1 VIFIFIFVGTQPAS
15 TALAASAGPLYPSM
29 GANVSAGVGTVAW
42 TNPLNIN
49 ADDNENAQV
58 VLSAGQISE
67 YLRGTNFGFD
77 IPTGAT
83 IEGITVTI
91 GRSSSGN
98 GSKPIR
104 DHSLMLVKDGSL
116 VGTDNADSGVKWP
129 PNDHENL
136 ITYLP
141 ADPLWGTTWTAAD
154 INSPDFGVALS
165 AINPDTSARTGYVDY
180 INITVSY
187 VTPFTLDVAPID
199 DYYGEYTDFTATFSP
214 AVSGKTISFTLNGA
228 PACSADTDDA
238 GIATCQA
245 PLLDDVGTYP
255 GGVEAIFAGDEVYPE
270 LTSFADVNIRQKP
283 ASVTPDPATKIYG
296 DADPAFSGT
305 LTGFIILDEITANY
319 SRTAG
324 ETVAGSPYIISATLI
339 DPYNK
344 LGNYNITYYTAEF
357 TITPKI
363 ASVTPNSAS
372 KLFGQPDPALTGTL
386 TGFLQADNVIA
397 TYSRTPGETIEG
409 SPYTISAVLSPAGVL
424 SNYTITYNTAYFYIL
439 NKAQTFLPLVLH

>member
-1 VIFIFIFVGTQPAS
+1 MEDHMRVNKTPILLVTIFIIIMFIGTQPAS
-15 TALAASAGPLYPSM
+15 TALATSAGPKFPLT
-29 GANVSAGVGTVAW
+29 SASGSDFIGS
-42 TNPLNIN
+42 LNSTI
-49 ADDNENAQV
+49 AA
-58 VLSAGQISE
+58 L
-67 YLRGTNFGFD
+67 L
-77 IPTGAT
+77 PTT
-83 IEGITVTI
+83 LTVT
-91 GRSSSGN
+91 
-98 GSKPIR
+98 
-104 DHSLMLVKDGSL
+104 
-116 VGTDNADSGVKWP
+116 
-129 PNDHENL
+129 
-136 ITYLP
+136 
-141 ADPLWGTTWTAAD
+141 
-154 INSPDFGVALS
+154 
-165 AINPDTSARTGYVDY
+165 
-180 INITVSY
+180 
-187 VTPFTLDVAPID
+187 PID
-199 DYYGEYTDFTATFSP
+199 DYYGEYTDFTATLSP
-214 AVSGKTISFTLNGA
+214 AVSGKTISYTLNGA

-255 GGVEAIFAGDEVYPE
+255 GGVGATFAGDEEYSGS
-270 LTSFADVNIRQKP
+270 TGFADVNIRQKP